1 MAEHDPDALRSVRL
15 HFASFDAAREAAGV
29 RASPRT
35 RRTATRRASKAA
47 WSQGQVLRELRLRER
62 EGQSTGW
69 AELMDDGRADLVGAA
84 ATHAGGLTR
93 AREEA
98 RVAIPDRR
106 MPVPRWNQDLIAN
119 TIRERARTG
128 ETLASSKVP
137 QRFVAAARWH
147 FGSWE
152 AALSAAGV
160 DAQDTRL
167 QRQAYTKEDVL
178 AALRQ
183 LARDGKPLRSSA
195 LKELVK
201 IDTVRRLFGSVTRA
215 VRAAGLV
222 PSEHPN
228 QKWSRARVIEALQAR
243 AAQGDATLTRGLQS
257 AVQQYFGSAH
267 AAREAA
273 GLPPLVREAWT
284 RASLMVELRQRA
296 RTGDNG
302 RTLWAACTRLFGSLA
317 AARLAAKVPA
327 TQRARGMAAWSKAE
341 LLAELGKRARRGE
354 QLSRGLTAGLRRAF
368 GSLVAAR
375 ALAGVS
381 TRKELEAA
389 RAEPAAQR
397 ERWRGWTRAQV
408 IAKLQVWSARGGP
421 MRRELSAACAA
432 QFGSVTKAVA
442 AAEVSVRAVV
452 WTPQR
457 IRKALRVAG
466 VEPLDPGL
474 VAACIDH
481 FGSVTAARAAAVQRS
496 WTKAMVIAELQ
507 ARAARGLAGV
517 GRLLREPAVGL
528 FGSTEAALRAAAHPQ
543 PGGVRRARAPASP
556 G

>member
-1 MAEHDPDALRSVRL
+1 MAEHDPEALRSVRL
-15 HFASFDAAREAAGV
+15 HFVSFDAARETAGV
-29 RASPRT
+29 RASPRA
-35 RRTATRRASKAA
+35 RSKATPRASKAR
-47 WSQGQVLRELRLRER
+47 WSQGQVVRELRRREQ

-84 ATHAGGLTR
+84 AAHAGGLTR

-98 RVAIPDRR
+98 RVDAPDRR
-106 MPVPRWNQDLIAN
+106 MPVPRWNKDLIAS

-152 AALSAAGV
+152 AALGAAGV

-167 QRQAYTKEDVL
+167 LRPAFTKEDVL

-201 IDTVRRLFGSVTRA
+201 IDTVRRLFGSVARA

-222 PSEHPN
+222 PGEHPN

-243 AAQGDATLTRGLQS
+243 AAQGDATMTRGLQR
-257 AVQQYFGSAH
+257 AVQTYFGGAH

-284 RASLMVELRQRA
+284 RASLIDELRRRA
-296 RTGDNG
+296 RAGDNG
-302 RTLWAACTRLFGSLA
+302 RTLWAACTRLFGSVA
-317 AARLAAKVPA
+317 AARRAARVPA
-327 TQRARGMAAWSKAE
+327 TQRARGMAAWGKPQ
-341 LLAELGKRARRGE
+341 LLAELAGRVRRGE
-354 QLSRGLTAGLRRAF
+354 QLSRGLTAGLRGAF

-375 ALAGVS
+375 ALAGVP
-381 TRKELEAA
+381 TRKEREAA
-389 RAEPAAQR
+389 RVASGAKRA
-397 ERWRGWTRAQV
+397 RGWTRAQV
-408 IAKLQVWSARGGP
+408 IAKLQAWSAAGGP
-421 MRRELSAACAA
+421 MPRGLAAACVA
-432 QFGSVTKAVA
+432 QLGSVAKAVA
-442 AAEVSVRAVV
+442 AAEISVQAVA

-457 IRKALRVAG
+457 IRKALRGPGAD
-466 VEPLDPGL
+466 PLDPGL

-481 FGSVTAARAAAVQRS
+481 FGSVTAARTSAAQRT
-496 WTKAMVIAELQ
+496 WTQATVIAELQ
-507 ARAARGLAGV
+507 ARARRGLAGV
-517 GRLLREPAVGL
+517 GRLLRDPAIRL
-528 FGSTEAALRAAAHPQ
+528 FGSTEAALRAAV
-543 PGGVRRARAPASP
+543 GDAPAAPRRTRVPAATS
-556 G
+556 